1 MGTWIEI
8 SSALVCRNLH
18 KCRSLQWERGL
29 KCKAEVIVHCLSRR
43 SLQWERG
50 VKCPPCTSARPWF
63 RRSLQWERG
72 LKYGK
77 PAAAMPYVV
86 SFPAMGTW
94 IEILLLNR
102 ESWIASVV
110 PCNGNVDWNYFS
122 FYKWLNLL
130 CRSLQWERGLKYFG
144 GQDDGRAEKGRSL
157 QWERGLKYSHWT
169 EEKGRETVVPC
180 NGNVDWNSSPFLQI
194 CSERCRSLQ
203 WERGLKFCCGLSF
216 TNSCVVPCN
225 GNVDWNVL

>member
-1 MGTWIEI
+1 MEKAWIRVVPCNGNVDWNFRHRKGSGEW
-8 SSALVCRNLH
+8 RR
-18 KCRSLQWERGL
+18 RSLQWERGL
-29 KCKAEVIVHCLSRR
+29 KWLRRAVDYVQTLSFPAMGTWIEMLRKTNHMHWY
-43 SLQWERG
+43 S
-50 VKCPPCTSARPWF
+50 C
-63 RRSLQWERG
+63 RSLQWERG

-130 CRSLQWERGLKYFG
+130 CRSLQWERGLKFFSLFANMFRTVSFPAMG
-144 GQDDGRAEKGRSL
+144 TWIEILLRLIFHEFMRRSL
-157 QWERGLKYSHWT
+157 QWERGLKCKSKYASWWWRRSFPAMGT
-169 EEKGRETVVPC
+169 WIE
-180 NGNVDWNSSPFLQI
+180 I
-194 CSERCRSLQ
+194 CIQCA
-203 WERGLKFCCGLSF
+203 W
-216 TNSCVVPCN
+216 
-225 GNVDWNVL
+225 